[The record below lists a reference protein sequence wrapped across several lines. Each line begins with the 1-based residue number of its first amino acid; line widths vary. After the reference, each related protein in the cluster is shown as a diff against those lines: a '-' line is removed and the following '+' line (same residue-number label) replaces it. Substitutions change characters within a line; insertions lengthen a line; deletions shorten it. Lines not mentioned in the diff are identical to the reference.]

1 MTKWSMRTLRTN
13 ECRAMVEGQEAHRLF
28 EAPDLHEMAR
38 TGDLDGMRRLILSKD
53 DDDKVNALDPAGRT
67 PLHFAAGFGRVA
79 CVKFLL
85 ERGAKLE
92 VRDLWSK
99 APVDWALQSKHEECV
114 KLMRIKAIETNLE
127 IGGRGQVSPL
137 RTYHEYCYDLT
148 TEEVEERL
156 EQDRKT
162 AMEQYEKMSE
172 EERKQFRESNGVD
185 PAQPV
190 PF

>member
-1 MTKWSMRTLRTN
+1 
-13 ECRAMVEGQEAHRLF
+13 MVEGQEAHRLF

-172 EERKQFRESNGVD
+172 EERRQFRESNGVD